1 MREFLQCGSTPPKKK
16 IKINMKKILLIT
28 SESIKLKSG
37 GGLAN
42 RAFHDSL
49 MRHFPGKVD
58 VIQLK
63 HGMSDV
69 DVEHYYYVP
78 PLCACAR
85 LFTMMCGHYHRLYAW
100 IPSFLKEHGN
110 EYSHCIINSSTYGDV
125 IGFLN
130 ECGIKVAT
138 IHHNYEV
145 NYQMDNKL
153 PSTYGGRSSWMVRRN
168 ENLSVNKSALNMYL
182 TRGDMKVI
190 SDTYDRSGK
199 GTHVVIGMYEPEH
212 ADVLPVPDTQLDG
225 NSLAVCGSLSGL
237 QTENA
242 IREMFDRY
250 FDIIKNVVGNEMNL
264 IIAGR
269 DPGDYIKKM
278 AAANEQVTLMPNP
291 DNIYSVIAKAGIFLC
306 PVSSGS
312 GIKLRVMDGLRLGMP
327 VLVHE
332 VSAAGY
338 ENFWNEP
345 WFQVYNDRASFMKG
359 LDAIRSLIKVDADL
373 RSVIVR
379 KYREEFSF
387 ESGDKRFVKAITPF
401 LDDRL

>member
-1 MREFLQCGSTPPKKK
+1 
-16 IKINMKKILLIT
+16 MKKILLIT

-49 MRHFPGKVD
+49 MMHFPEMVD
-58 VIQLK
+58 VVQLR
-63 HGMSDV
+63 HAASDV
-69 DVEHYYYVP
+69 DVEHYFYVP
-78 PLCACAR
+78 PLNVCAR
-85 LFTMMCGHYHRLYAW
+85 LFSMVCGHYHRLYAW
-100 IPSFLKEHGN
+100 IPSFLKEHGK

-153 PSTYGGRSSWMVRRN
+153 PSTYGGRSAWMVRRN
-168 ENLSVNKSALNMYL
+168 EYLAVNKSALNMYL
-182 TRGDMKVI
+182 TQGDKKAI
-190 SDTYDRSGK
+190 SETYDKSGM
-199 GTHVVIGMYEPEH
+199 GTHVVIGMYEPAH
-212 ADVLPVPDTQLDG
+212 TDVLPVPDKQLDG
-225 NSLAVCGSLSGL
+225 NSLVVCGSLSGL

-242 IREMFDRY
+242 IREMFDQY
-250 FDIIKNVVGNEMNL
+250 FDVIKSLVGNDMNL

-278 AAANEQVTLMPNP
+278 AAANEQVTLVPNP
-291 DNIYSVIAKAGIFLC
+291 GNIYDVIARAGIFLC

-345 WFQVYNDRASFMKG
+345 WFRVYNDRDSFMKG
-359 LDAIRSLIKVDADL
+359 LDAIRSLIKSCADL
-373 RSVIVR
+373 RSVIVKR
-379 KYREEFSF
+379 YKDEFSF
-387 ESGDKRFVKAITPF
+387 KCGDRRFIDAIVPF

>member
-1 MREFLQCGSTPPKKK
+1 MVPPQTKT
-16 IKINMKKILLIT
+16 NMKKILLIT

-49 MRHFPGKVD
+49 MMHFPGMVD
-58 VIQLK
+58 VVQLR
-63 HGMSDV
+63 HAASDV
-69 DVEHYYYVP
+69 DAEHYFYVP
-78 PLCACAR
+78 PLNVCAR
-85 LFTMMCGHYHRLYAW
+85 LFSMVCGHYHRLYAW
-100 IPSFLKEHGN
+100 IPSFMKEHGK

-125 IGFLN
+125 VGFLN
-130 ECGIKVAT
+130 EYGVKVAT

-153 PSTYGGRSSWMVRRN
+153 PSTYGGRSAWMVRRN
-168 ENLSVNKSALNMYL
+168 ENLAVNKSALNMYL
-182 TRGDMKVI
+182 TQDDKKAI
-190 SDTYDRSGK
+190 SETYDKSGK
-199 GTHVVIGMYEPEH
+199 GTHVVIGMYEPAH
-212 ADVLPVPDTQLDG
+212 TDVLPVPDKQLDG
-225 NSLAVCGSLSGL
+225 NSLVVCGSLSGL

-242 IREMFDRY
+242 IREMFDQY
-250 FDIIKNVVGNEMNL
+250 FDVIKSVVGNDMNL

-278 AAANEQVTLMPNP
+278 AAANEQVTLVPNP
-291 DNIYSVIAKAGIFLC
+291 GNIYDVIAKAGVFLC

-338 ENFWNEP
+338 EHFWNEP
-345 WFQVYNDRASFMKG
+345 WFRVYNDRDSFMKG
-359 LDAIRSLIKVDADL
+359 LDAIRSLIKSCADL
-373 RSVIVR
+373 RSVIVKR
-379 KYREEFSF
+379 YREEFSF
-387 ESGDKRFVKAITPF
+387 ECGDRRFIDAITPF